1 MALKEKQ
8 KRFCLEYVKD
18 LNATQACIRVGYS
31 KNTAR
36 QQGARLLSNANIKSE
51 IARLVGKATAR
62 SEIDLAWLLSEL
74 KTISSANMADFMT
87 WERGHVYLTPSAE
100 LPRELLAAVESV
112 GETQDKAGRVLVK
125 IKLLSKLQAINTI
138 LRLYEITEVEAR
150 VAALEQRMERT

>member
-1 MALKEKQ
+1 MNPKQ
-8 KRFCLEYVKD
+8 KKFCEVYSRC
-18 LNATQACIRVGYS
+18 LNATKAAEMAGYS
-31 KNTAR
+31 KNTSR

-74 KTISSANMADFMT
+74 KTVSFANMADFMT

-150 VAALEQRMERT
+150 VAALEQRIERT